1 MNPITCKRPALL
13 AAMVLT
19 IFPLQTH
26 AEPEP
31 AATEGGQEPGIS
43 LLLGALVVRTP
54 QFAGNRDVHH
64 SQGLPWIVLAGEHW
78 FLDTASP
85 EIGFSIWK
93 TKNIKLD
100 VLMQPRY
107 GFEPDGDPLL
117 SGLNDRGTTAEAG
130 VRAQWSHAGYTAQ
143 FGYYTGAGGNS
154 AGQAAAVEV
163 AYVFASGPWALMPAL
178 EWRWEDRALVHHQY
192 GINAAQAR
200 ADRSMYRGEATFIGG
215 PGLTAIYQMDTWIG
229 FGSLL
234 YQHAGDG
241 IRHSPIVGRGAGFT
255 ASMGMGWTL

>member
-1 MNPITCKRPALL
+1 MNPITCKRPAL

-19 IFPLQTH
+19 ILPLQTH
-26 AEPEP
+26 AEPQP
-31 AATEGGQEPGIS
+31 APANGAQEHGAS
-43 LLLGALVVRTP
+43 LILGAVVSSAPR
-54 QFAGNRDVHH
+54 FVGSRDTR
-64 SQGLPWIVLAGEHW
+64 QTLPLPLLMLEWERW
-78 FLDTASP
+78 FIDTSSMQL
-85 EIGFSIWK
+85 GFSIRK
-93 TKNIKLD
+93 TKTIKLD

-117 SGLNDRGTTAEAG
+117 SGLDDRRTTAEAG

-154 AGQAAAVEV
+154 AGQAAAVEL

-200 ADRSMYRGEATFIGG
+200 AGRSMYRGEATFIGG
-215 PGLTAIYQMDTWIG
+215 PGLTAIYQADTWIG
-229 FGSLL
+229 FGSLA
-234 YQHAGDG
+234 YQRAGG
-241 IRHSPIVGRGAGFT
+241 SIRHSPIVGRGDGFT